1 VRGVRWAAHRGASGG
16 VAVGHRGGAVAVRKT
31 RWWGVPAR
39 ERRREGHGEVWSAPG
54 VLGVAF
60 IGPGEGA
67 GGVAGVTAV
76 MSGY

>member
-1 VRGVRWAAHRGASGG
+1 
-16 VAVGHRGGAVAVRKT
+16 
-31 RWWGVPAR
+31 
-39 ERRREGHGEVWSAPG
+39 VWSAPG